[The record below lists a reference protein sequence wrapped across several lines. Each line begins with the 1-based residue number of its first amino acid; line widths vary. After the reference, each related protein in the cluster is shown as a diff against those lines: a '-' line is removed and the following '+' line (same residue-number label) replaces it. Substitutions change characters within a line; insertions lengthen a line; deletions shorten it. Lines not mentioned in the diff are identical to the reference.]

1 MSYNPFLVNDER
13 SEIHFQ
19 NVSKI
24 NNLRLTDYIF
34 QHEGINYKNIVST
47 FKSHPVYNVPPKIY
61 RMAGIPRVQ
70 FIKQY
75 GPLRPELDMEDSIRV
90 TLHST
95 EVVEAGKLVEIDR
108 LLNSNRYRLLKVG
121 SNRY

>member
-75 GPLRPELDMEDSIRV
+75 GPLRPELDME
-90 TLHST
+90 
-95 EVVEAGKLVEIDR
+95 VVEAGKLVEIDR